1 MVFIINKNNLIISI
15 SETLENAYQ
24 TIITYIKLMYY
35 TNNNISSMDQ
45 INITEY
51 NNNNIINIYILNSNN
66 LNIYDINNNIILE
79 DNFLIKKLIKDLNR
93 IINTDKKD
101 SIDNIDNKNI
111 TELNIQIPIYNDIHL
126 SSDDNDNDIY
136 IKSNKN
142 SNIEINSL
150 RDKIEIEKKKLEENN
165 IKYENNLN
173 NFLKHK
179 NKYYLLKTKIN
190 NIKDKEEEKYRKY
203 QVAKKTFIII
213 NHELINNIRDINDIP
228 ELFKNDYI
236 IFKYIIKNYPNI
248 DDKEEFKKYKM
259 LLKNI
264 NFDNIKINTE
274 YDDIFKENIIYK
286 NLQDNFSDFS
296 NDSEDN

>member
-190 NIKDKEEEKYRKY
+190 NIKDKEEEKYR
-203 QVAKKTFIII
+203 
-213 NHELINNIRDINDIP
+213 
-228 ELFKNDYI
+228 
-236 IFKYIIKNYPNI
+236 
-248 DDKEEFKKYKM
+248 
-259 LLKNI
+259 
-264 NFDNIKINTE
+264 
-274 YDDIFKENIIYK
+274 
-286 NLQDNFSDFS
+286 S
-296 NDSEDN
+296 